1 MANIW
6 KSTWQMKC
14 LNKIKHFLWRACKNI
29 LPMNHCIIRRKVG
42 TMDGCVFCGKEETL
56 GHTLWNCSMATEVW
70 KELGI
75 KFPSRISSQRD
86 SIYIMWLTKEYAK
99 EID

>member
-1 MANIW
+1 
-6 KSTWQMKC
+6 
-14 LNKIKHFLWRACKNI
+14 
-29 LPMNHCIIRRKVG
+29 
-42 TMDGCVFCGKEETL
+42 MDGCVFCGKEETL